1 MKFRERPKPLEIIE
15 AEQFLLTRRPYPAA
29 MQRVWVDKRNPNK
42 VLSAN
47 EQKPSK
53 PAIKGYAVKTLGGDW
68 LVVEYGDWIVTYADG
83 SHFAFASDR
92 FEAVYEPLEQPS
104 GVEA

>member
-29 MQRVWVDKRNPNK
+29 MQRVWIDKRNPKK
-42 VLSAN
+42 VLSID

-53 PAIKGYAVKTLGGDW
+53 PATKGYAVKMPGDDW
-68 LVVEYGDWIVTYADG
+68 LVVHYGDWIVTYADG
-83 SHFAFASDR
+83 GHMVFAPDR
-92 FEAVYEPLEQPS
+92 FEAVYEPLEQPA
-104 GVEA
+104 GAEA